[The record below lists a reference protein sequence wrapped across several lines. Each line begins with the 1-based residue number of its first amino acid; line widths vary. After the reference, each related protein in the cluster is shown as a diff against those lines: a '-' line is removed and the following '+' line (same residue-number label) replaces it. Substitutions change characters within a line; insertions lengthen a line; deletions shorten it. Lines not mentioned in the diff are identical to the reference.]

1 MQAKT
6 KGDGLISV
14 LLIGLLI
21 SSVAVVIGNNYLISL
36 KRAAFLEFQ
45 TISLNLFRNIES
57 LALRKINEELRFNN
71 IFHNKQSALFLNDFI
86 FETEKGIIVGHIEDI
101 SSCFNINAMVKQ
113 TDSNFI
119 PNRKTIKAF
128 RRLME
133 LKRVDNGLVDEAVD
147 QIIDWIDL
155 DSDPRAFGSEDYY
168 YSGPLNTPKE
178 YTGKRLFYSLEEL
191 KSLPAVR
198 SIGWNVFDDNFCT
211 HPESKDFSININ
223 SLDVGHAY
231 LFSSLF
237 LDLAISDSEYIITN
251 IPEEGIKSLVELSKL
266 FPSYEF
272 DVVNG
277 TIKFSTNAFN
287 LITKIEF
294 DEYSSESISTIYYD
308 NNNSYIFSRIY
319 NGI

>member
-1 MQAKT
+1 M
-6 KGDGLISV
+6 
-14 LLIGLLI
+14 
-21 SSVAVVIGNNYLISL
+21 
-36 KRAAFLEFQ
+36 
-45 TISLNLFRNIES
+45 
-57 LALRKINEELRFNN
+57 
-71 IFHNKQSALFLNDFI
+71 
-86 FETEKGIIVGHIEDI
+86 
-101 SSCFNINAMVKQ
+101 
-113 TDSNFI
+113 
-119 PNRKTIKAF
+119 
-128 RRLME
+128 
-133 LKRVDNGLVDEAVD
+133 
-147 QIIDWIDL
+147 
-155 DSDPRAFGSEDYY
+155 
-168 YSGPLNTPKE
+168 
-178 YTGKRLFYSLEEL
+178 
-191 KSLPAVR
+191 
-198 SIGWNVFDDNFCT
+198 
-211 HPESKDFSININ
+211 
-223 SLDVGHAY
+223 DVGHAY